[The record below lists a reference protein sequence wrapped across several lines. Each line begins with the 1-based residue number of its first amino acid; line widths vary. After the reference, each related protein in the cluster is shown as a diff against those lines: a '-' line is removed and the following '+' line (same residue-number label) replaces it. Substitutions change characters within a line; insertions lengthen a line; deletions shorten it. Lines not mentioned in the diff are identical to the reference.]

1 MRSLLMLSRESFPQR
16 RKSCRKGGALT
27 PGARSCALPRPTFLR
42 QRGLRKFGSLE
53 AWKLGFWGG
62 VSPHTLTSLL
72 YKRPHGAKRRA
83 AVAVS
88 GEAAE
93 RPMEP
98 EAVRASPCVFAVP
111 FLREY
116 CFVSN
121 SVWRKSFREDASLV
135 QLGHVADVP
144 GVQGQL
150 EVWKL
155 GCLEVWFL
163 CTTIVLSLFSVFCSL
178 GRASA
183 PSPAGAWGSA
193 PHLQLSNLSIPFV
206 SFVISKTHWQSCRR

>member
-150 EVWKL
+150 VWKL

-163 CTTIVLSLFSVFCSL
+163 CTTIVLSRACRALCFLFSVL
-178 GRASA
+178 WGALAPLPLPGR
-183 PSPAGAWGSA
+183 GAA
-193 PHLQLSNLSIPFV
+193 PHISNYPTFQFPLCPL
-206 SFVISKTHWQSCRR
+206 